1 LDTTNYIKNWRTDL
15 LTREEQDFLTSIEE
29 EKKQK
34 AIVSEQYSFLE
45 KSNKHLQD
53 SNMSFWYHFKHSIS
67 NGNRLLKYV
76 ITSYIHA
83 VFPWLFKQHAA
94 RGLINMYE
102 DMRKWPH
109 LRKAMREEFLKR
121 KND

>member
-1 LDTTNYIKNWRTDL
+1 L
-15 LTREEQDFLTSIEE
+15 LTQEEQDFLLSVEE

-34 AIVSEQYSFLE
+34 AITGEQYSFLE

-121 KND
+121 KNDRP